1 MSAIPANATRE
12 RETLIGYL
20 CGVGLLFIWSSFI
33 VLSRLGVSAG
43 FKPMDMTALRFAFA
57 FIAMAPVALRYGF
70 FGLPIFKVV
79 ALASFGGLGMTLLA
93 YHALQFGTAA
103 HGGVLM
109 PGLLPLWAA
118 ILAWGLL
125 GQRPIPRQWL
135 GLGLTILGGATI
147 AAESFQSMES
157 GGWRGDLMFPC
168 ASFCWAIFGTLVR
181 RWRIPVLPAANAV
194 GIGAAVL
201 FLPYWALT
209 TDGAMF
215 DTPWLTLVFWGVFQG
230 MIALVLSMLLYNR
243 AIEALG
249 PVRPALI
256 TSLVPGCVAISAVP
270 ILGESLSLMQ
280 IAGLLITMAGM
291 VIALYVPRRAA
302 PGSPI

>member
-1 MSAIPANATRE
+1 MSAITAGSARK

-20 CGVGLLFIWSSFI
+20 CGGGLLFIWSSFI

-43 FKPMDMTALRFAFA
+43 FKPMDMTALRFAFG
-57 FIAMAPVALRYGF
+57 FLVMAPVALRHGF
-70 FGLPIFKVV
+70 FGMSLFKVF
-79 ALASFGGLGMTLLA
+79 ALAASGGLGMTLLA
-93 YHALQFGTAA
+93 YHALLYGTAA

-118 ILAWGLL
+118 LLAWALL
-125 GQRPIPRQWL
+125 GQRPKARQWA
-135 GLGLTILGGATI
+135 GLGLILLGGATI
-147 AAESFQSMES
+147 AAESFRAMDS

-168 ASFCWAIFGTLVR
+168 ASFCWATFGTLVR

-194 GIGAAVL
+194 AIGAAAL
-201 FLPYWALT
+201 FLPYWSLT

-215 DTPWLTLVFWGVFQG
+215 ETHWLTLVYWGVFQG
-230 MIALVLSMLLYNR
+230 VIALVVSMLLYNR

-249 PVRPALI
+249 PVRPAMI
-256 TSLVPGCVAISAVP
+256 TSLVPGCVAVSAVP

-280 IAGLLITMAGM
+280 VSGLLVTMAGM
-291 VIALYVPRRAA
+291 AIALYVPKRPA
-302 PGSPI
+302 PK

>member
-1 MSAIPANATRE
+1 MSAIPATPPRD

-20 CGVGLLFIWSSFI
+20 CGLGLLFIWSSFI

-43 FKPMDMTALRFAFA
+43 FKPMDMTALRFGFA
-57 FIAMAPVALRYGF
+57 FLVMAPIALRHGF
-70 FGLPIFKVV
+70 FGLSLVKVGV
-79 ALASFGGLGMTLLA
+79 LASFGGLGMTLLA
-93 YHALQFGTAA
+93 YHALQYGTAA

-118 ILAWGLL
+118 ILAWSLL
-125 GQRPIPRQWL
+125 GQRPIARQWL

-147 AAESFQSMES
+147 AVESFRTLES
-157 GGWRGDLMFPC
+157 GAWRGDLMFPC

-181 RWRIPVLPAANAV
+181 RWRIPALPAANAV
-194 GIGAAVL
+194 AIGAAVL

-215 DTPWLTLVFWGVFQG
+215 QTPWLTLVFWGVFQG
-230 MIALVLSMLLYNR
+230 VIALVLSMLLYNR

-256 TSLVPGCVAISAVP
+256 TSLVPGCVAVSAVP
-270 ILGESLSLMQ
+270 ILGESLSLLQ
-280 IAGLLITMAGM
+280 VAGLMVTMAGM
-291 VIALYVPRRAA
+291 VIALYAPSRSARR
-302 PGSPI
+302 